1 MNTTTRPTWS
11 KRDEAVLQE
20 MIRRKQA
27 FELTARMPVH
37 DVVARIRTALGAI
50 YGPDQM
56 VDALITHA
64 DAIRDALAPFDS
76 GVREG

>member
-1 MNTTTRPTWS
+1 MAA
-11 KRDEAVLQE
+11 KRIVNGVKTL
-20 MIRRKQA
+20 IRRKQA

-56 VDALITHA
+56 VDEFINHA